1 MNKTLNLTPEL
12 YQYLLDN
19 SLREHPVLTEL
30 RQFTATQRAANM
42 QISPDQGQFMIWLLQ
57 LMGAK
62 KTLDIGVF
70 TGYSSLV
77 AALAMPEDGKV
88 VACDRNPDCT
98 KIAREYWQKAG
109 VAHKIE
115 LRLADALDT
124 LDKLIANGEAGTFD
138 FSFIDA
144 DKRNYINYFEKSLTL
159 LRTGGV
165 IAIDNVL
172 WSGRVADPDDD
183 DKRTPVIHEFNEALH
198 HDKRVD
204 LSLLAI
210 ADGLTLA
217 RKL

>member
-1 MNKTLNLTPEL
+1 MNKILNLTPEL
-12 YQYLLDN
+12 YQYVLDN

-42 QISPDQGQFMIWLLQ
+42 QISPDQGQFMGWLLQ
-57 LMGAK
+57 LIGAK

-70 TGYSSLV
+70 TGYSALV
-77 AALAMPEDGKV
+77 AALAIPDDGQV
-88 VACDRNPDCT
+88 IACDRNPDCT
-98 KIAREYWQKAG
+98 KIAQQYWQKAG
-109 VAHKIE
+109 VAYKID
-115 LRLADALDT
+115 LRLADALET
-124 LDKLIANGEAGTFD
+124 LDKLLANGEASTFD

-144 DKRNYINYFEKSLTL
+144 DKRNYINYFEKSLML
-159 LRTGGV
+159 LRQGGV

-172 WSGRVADPDDD
+172 WSGRVADPNDD
-183 DKRTPVIHEFNEALH
+183 DKRTPVIRAFNETLH
-198 HDKRVD
+198 NDERVD

>member
-1 MNKTLNLTPEL
+1 MNKTLNLNPEL

-30 RQFTATQRAANM
+30 REFTATQRAANM
-42 QISPDQGQFMIWLLQ
+42 QISPDQGQFMGWLLK
-57 LMGAK
+57 LIGAK

-77 AALAMPEDGKV
+77 AALALPEDGKV

-98 KIAREYWQKAG
+98 KIAQEYWKKAG
-109 VAHKIE
+109 VAQKIE
-115 LRLADALDT
+115 LRLAEAIQT
-124 LDKLIANGEAGTFD
+124 LDELIANREAGSFD

-144 DKRNYINYFEKSLTL
+144 DKRNYINYFEKSLVL
-159 LRTGGV
+159 LRPGGV

-172 WSGRVADPDDD
+172 WSGRVANPQDE
-183 DKRTPVIHEFNEALH
+183 DKRTPAIRAFNEALH
-198 HDKRVD
+198 SDERID

-217 RKL
+217 RKR